1 MNQRTVSGIESGGK
15 MNATRRFRATAT
27 KETLESI
34 HASGGDSNDD
44 MTPCAASGSKVANSH
59 EHDTR
64 LAAIYT
70 PEARA
75 LATQASLEQAHKRKR
90 EASLKSQQRKD
101 EEAASTE
108 RIIQDLLAD
117 SQKIDRNKHAASTLA
132 KEDR

>member
-1 MNQRTVSGIESGGK
+1 MNQRTVSGMESDGK

-34 HASGGDSNDD
+34 HASGGDSKDD
-44 MTPCAASGSKVANSH
+44 MTCAASGSKVANSH

-64 LAAIYT
+64 LAAVYT
-70 PEARA
+70 PEASA

-108 RIIQDLLAD
+108 RIIQDILAD
-117 SQKIDRNKHAASTLA
+117 SRKIDRNKHAASTWA